1 MAGQIMM
8 TPEQMQQYAT
18 QYSNGSQT
26 VTDLLNQLNSLQ
38 GQIEADWKGSGFD
51 RFDAEFKQLVPKIQQ
66 FAQLLDEINQKLVQ
80 SANAMQDTDQQIASQ
95 FNG

>member
-8 TPEQMQQYAT
+8 TPEQMHQYAG

-26 VTDLLNQLNSLQ
+26 VTELLNHLQSLQ
-38 GQIEADWKGSGFD
+38 SQIEADWKGSGFE
-51 RFDAEFKQLVPKIQQ
+51 RFNDEFNQLVPKIHQ
-66 FAQLLDEINQKLVQ
+66 FAELLNEINQKLIQ

-95 FNG
+95 FN